1 MPLILQNASRV
12 YPLTAA
18 AIATCFAAHFILP
31 VHAQS
36 YPSKPIRIITTDP
49 AGAADIAARLIAPT
63 LTANLGQQVIIDNR
77 PGAGS
82 MTSIENVAKAVPD
95 GHTLLLHGS
104 PVWLMQFMRS
114 NLPWDPVRDLAPV
127 SLATTLPNVLTVHP
141 SLPVRSVKD
150 LIVLARAR
158 PGELNYGAG
167 SAGASNHLAAELF
180 NTMAKVSMVRIA
192 YKGGGPAV
200 LGLIGGQTQLMF
212 ATAASVKPHVDSG
225 RLRAVAVTTAS
236 PSELL
241 PQLPTVAAS
250 GLPGYEALTLYGLF
264 APSKTPA
271 AIVNLLNQEMVAA
284 LARPEVKER
293 LARAGAEAT
302 SSTPEGFGI
311 IVRDDIAR
319 WGKVIKDAG
328 IRAE

>member
-1 MPLILQNASRV
+1 MRTLTPAVVVLCFTAS
-12 YPLTAA
+12 A
-18 AIATCFAAHFILP
+18 
-31 VHAQS
+31 HAQQ
-36 YPSKPIRIITTDP
+36 YPGKPIRIITTDP
-49 AGAADIAARLIAPT
+49 AGAADIAARLIAPA
-63 LTANLGQQVIIDNR
+63 LTANLGQQVIVDNR

-82 MTSIENVAKAVPD
+82 MTSIESVAKAVPD

-104 PVWLMQFMRS
+104 PVWLMQFMRGS
-114 NLPWDPVRDLAPV
+114 LPWDPLRDLAPV
-127 SLATTLPNVLTVHP
+127 SLAATLPNVLTVHP

-150 LIVLARAR
+150 LITLARAR
-158 PGELNYGAG
+158 SGELNYGAG

-212 ATAASVKPHVDSG
+212 ATAASVKPHIDSG

-236 PSELL
+236 PSVLF
-241 PQLPTVAAS
+241 PSLPTVAAS

-264 APSKTPA
+264 APAKTPA
-271 AIVNLLNQEMVAA
+271 AVVNLLNKEVVSVLTKA
-284 LARPEVKER
+284 EVKER
-293 LARAGAEAT
+293 LARSGAEAT
-302 SSTPEGFGI
+302 SSTPEGFGA
-311 IVRDDIAR
+311 IVRDDIVR
-319 WGKVIKDAG
+319 WGKLIKDAG